1 MLSLITEI
9 KSDLGRVGSDLGR
22 DLGRVGSDLG
32 RVEALLHDTLSAS
45 RQASKIKRNDLELAL
60 AAAKLRVIPAQDSP
74 DLGALLEEGPDEED
88 TPTFWWV
95 LKVTGEV

>member
-9 KSDLGRVGSDLGR
+9 KS

-45 RQASKIKRNDLELAL
+45 RQASKIKRTDLELAL

-74 DLGALLEEGPDEED
+74 DLGALLEEGRDEED